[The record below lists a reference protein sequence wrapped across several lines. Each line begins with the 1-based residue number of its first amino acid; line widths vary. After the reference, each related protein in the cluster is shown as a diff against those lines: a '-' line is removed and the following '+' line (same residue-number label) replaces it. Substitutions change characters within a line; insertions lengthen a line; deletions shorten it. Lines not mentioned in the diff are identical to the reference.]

1 MEAWAGRSRA
11 TRQGFPCCASPDNLH
26 LGMRV
31 AVHLVAL
38 GVANRVCRSVV
49 LQIQAV
55 SPVMTLPI
63 KGEGRGGVCVCVCV
77 TVLEGEGI
85 VLLAVICEFGVFG
98 IFGRGSG
105 RGTIR

>member
-1 MEAWAGRSRA
+1 
-11 TRQGFPCCASPDNLH
+11 
-26 LGMRV
+26 MRV

-63 KGEGRGGVCVCVCV
+63 EGEGGGGVCVCV